1 MAPASHTVRFVV
13 PDDDDGLRLDQAL
26 ARHVPGLSRRRA
38 RVLLDIGGVFVDRAR
53 VKVAGR
59 IVRAGQTIE
68 ANLGG
73 ALERAAAEGTGTA
86 ARERADA
93 ALPPYRVVHEDEHV
107 VVVDKPAGLVT
118 APTPES
124 DRGNL
129 LDLLQRRP
137 GGGTVYLVH
146 RLDMPTS
153 GLLVFART
161 PAANRELGDRFAAH
175 DVERAY
181 QAVVAGAWPEALVR
195 IDRPISGRRAV
206 THVLAREVLAGDRA
220 TLVRF
225 GLETGRSHQ
234 IRIHATDAGH
244 PVLGDTQHGTDALRG
259 ADVPRAPRLAL
270 HATVLGFVHPAT
282 GERVRWE
289 SPLPDELAGWVETL
303 RAGETP

>member
-1 MAPASHTVRFVV
+1 MASVSHTVRFVI
-13 PDDDDGLRLDQAL
+13 PDADDGLRLDQAL
-26 ARHVPGLSRRRA
+26 ARHVPGLSRRKA
-38 RVLLDIGGVFVDRAR
+38 RVLLDIGGVFVDKAR

-59 IVRAGQTIE
+59 LVRKGQTVE

-73 ALERAAAEGTGTA
+73 VLERAAGNRPEV
-86 ARERADA
+86 
-93 ALPPYRVVHEDEHV
+93 ALPEYRVVHEDEHLI
-107 VVVDKPAGLVT
+107 VVDKPAGLVT

-129 LDLLQRRP
+129 LDLLSRRP
-137 GGGTVYLVH
+137 GGGQVYLVH

-153 GLLVFART
+153 GLLVFAKT
-161 PAANRELGDRFAAH
+161 PAANRALSDRFVAH

-181 QAVVAGAWPEALVR
+181 LAVVVGEWPESVTR
-195 IDRPISGRRAV
+195 IDRPIGGRRAV
-206 THVLAREVLAGDRA
+206 THVLAREVLGGGAA

-234 IRIHATDAGH
+234 IRIHATGVAH
-244 PVLGDTQHGTDALRG
+244 PVLGDTQHGVELLRG
-259 ADVPRAPRLAL
+259 DAPRAPRLAL

-289 SPLPDELAGWVETL
+289 RPLPDDLAGWVETL
-303 RAGETP
+303 RTKETPS